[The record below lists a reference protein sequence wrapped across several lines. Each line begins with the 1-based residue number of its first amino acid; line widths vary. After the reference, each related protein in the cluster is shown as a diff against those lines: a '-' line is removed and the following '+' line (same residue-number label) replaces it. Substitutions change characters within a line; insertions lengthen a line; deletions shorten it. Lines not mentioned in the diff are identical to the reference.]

1 MSIADSLIQFFGI
14 DMLTQTATFI
24 DVINCVLRIG
34 VAVWLTLFICKWLFA
49 VTTVADRR
57 FW

>member
-34 VAVWLTLFICKWLFA
+34 VSVWLTLFICKCLFA